1 MPIAA
6 TRSSILVI
14 DPAENVGEP
23 VAIFQK
29 TAGKRVPKTNKKRFP
44 CTRFQCVII
53 WALIGFV
60 VIRAFVFLFISLA
73 VVLGGN

>member
-29 TAGKRVPKTNKKRFP
+29 TAGKRVLKTSKKRFP

-53 WALIGFV
+53 WTLIGCV
-60 VIRAFVFLFISLA
+60 VVMAFVFLFISMA
-73 VVLGGN
+73 VILGEK